1 MRASWAPPQPV
12 TRVQEPAEC
21 EVHAQLTPTPQG
33 RVHLTLSKRVTEGA
47 VHTSQED
54 IATSVSAYW
63 EGLLNAVHAPS
74 EQAERD
80 KAGVLN
86 RLRAET
92 KSLPKSVRASLRTGS
107 WRARPRR
114 GRSVA
119 KYPPPLPIWAATPP
133 DRHRSPMSPHMSPLC
148 LPYTSHTSP
157 LYLGSCYSLAHL
169 LSDTA
174 LSLLRADSRSR
185 GALPVMF
192 SPACARLFWSGRARI
207 SDPI

>member
-1 MRASWAPPQPV
+1 MNQRYPQSRHTP
-12 TRVQEPAEC
+12 RCGSEEC
-21 EVHAQLTPTPQG
+21 EVHAKLTPTPQG

-119 KYPPPLPIWAATPP
+119 K
-133 DRHRSPMSPHMSPLC
+133 
-148 LPYTSHTSP
+148 
-157 LYLGSCYSLAHL
+157 
-169 LSDTA
+169 
-174 LSLLRADSRSR
+174 
-185 GALPVMF
+185 
-192 SPACARLFWSGRARI
+192 
-207 SDPI
+207 

>member
-119 KYPPPLPIWAATPP
+119 K
-133 DRHRSPMSPHMSPLC
+133 
-148 LPYTSHTSP
+148 
-157 LYLGSCYSLAHL
+157 
-169 LSDTA
+169 
-174 LSLLRADSRSR
+174 
-185 GALPVMF
+185 
-192 SPACARLFWSGRARI
+192 
-207 SDPI
+207 